1 MPHRDDIYHVFK
13 NALQVEAAVPEGS
26 RVLAAVSGGLD
37 SVVMLHL
44 LQRFSVEMPLH
55 IEVAHFNHQLRGDA
69 ADQDESFVKALCA
82 QWNLA
87 CHFGR
92 GDVKSYARD
101 HHLSIEAAAREM
113 RYVFLHR
120 IAKESQCE
128 FILTAHHADD
138 QAETVLDRFVKGAAL
153 HGLTGI
159 PFRNGPIL
167 RPLLQID
174 RTAIDAYAQVHHLA
188 YCEDGSNSD
197 LRYHRNRIR
206 HDLLPHLKQYNP
218 QIVEGVN
225 RLARHVREAEAYL
238 EHEAGQALQ
247 LCLLHRDREKIILE
261 TKAFLS
267 YFNILQK
274 YMLLICWR
282 FLGGDSHHFSDE
294 RWRAFF
300 DFLRAGRRDRPLRL
314 GDIQVWLLHGRL
326 VLLRRPDEPHEVRLD
341 DIPGYCAL
349 WSGFGFEIKPS
360 DQPLDQ
366 IEKNQDQSTV
376 WVDAD
381 RLNERCWLRVPRRGD
396 RFQPLKMS
404 GQKRVSQVLAEKHI
418 PLYDRS
424 VIPLFLSGEEIVWV
438 CGVRLDDR
446 FRVTTHSKHLYQ
458 LRVERNLES
467 EI

>member
-1 MPHRDDIYHVFK
+1 MPHRDDIFHVFK
-13 NALQVEAAVPEGS
+13 MAMQVEAAVAEGS
-26 RVLAAVSGGLD
+26 HLLVAVSGGLD

-44 LQRFSVEMPLH
+44 LRRLAAEFPLH
-55 IEVAHFNHQLRGDA
+55 IEVAHFNHQLRDEA
-69 ADQDESFVKALCA
+69 ADMDEQFVKELCA
-82 QWNLA
+82 GWHCPFHA
-87 CHFGR
+87 GR
-92 GDVKSYARD
+92 GDVRSYARD
-101 HHLSIEAAAREM
+101 HHLSIETAAREM
-113 RYVFLHR
+113 RYAFLHQC
-120 IAKESQCE
+120 AKESRCE

-167 RPLLQID
+167 RPMLQIE
-174 RTAIDAYAQVHHLA
+174 RGAIEDYAQKEQLDYRTDA
-188 YCEDGSNSD
+188 SND
-197 LRYHRNRIR
+197 DMRYHRNRIR

-218 QIVEGVN
+218 QVVEGVN
-225 RLARHVREAEAYL
+225 RLARNLREAEAYL
-238 EHEAGQALQ
+238 EHEAEQALQ
-247 LCLLHRDREKIILE
+247 LCLVQCDREKIILE

-282 FLGGDSHHFSDE
+282 LSGEDSRPFSDE
-294 RWRAFF
+294 HWHAFF

-314 GDIQVWLLHGRL
+314 GNMQVWLLRGRL
-326 VLLRRPDEPHEVRLD
+326 VLLRRSDEPCEVRLD
-341 DIPGYCAL
+341 EIPGHYAL
-349 WSGFGFEIKPS
+349 WSGFEFEIKPS
-360 DQPLDQ
+360 EQPLDQ
-366 IEKNQDQSTV
+366 IEQNQDQCTV

-396 RFQPLKMS
+396 QFQPLKMS

-418 PLYDRS
+418 PPYDRS

-446 FRVTTHSKHLYQ
+446 FRVTTHSKHVYQ